1 MKPTKSM
8 NDMSKGRKK
17 LDELVKAKR
26 VASRAYAKTQSI
38 SEKTKFDLLENRV
51 QFHESDKTMGRP
63 PVPLP
68 VQKQSAEAEFRKLV
82 DLVHTIEEERD
93 LPLSSESSIA
103 SFDIDPASEKVDA
116 ELNKIL
122 KYIKRT
128 ELLIEKIREEKEEE
142 IEEKALGRKRMSK
155 QQKIAMYEERI
166 KQAQESLQQMEGTKS
181 KAQLE
186 LLKLNEIRAEVRQ
199 LRVLIN
205 NPDSFQVVNMSL
217 SQEEAQQRLLVL
229 EKQEEEQLRIY
240 SQAESEEAKSGRF
253 EQLRSDSKTAAL
265 ARLQELEEDKK
276 NRLDAL
282 MKEIS
287 EIVKTRDE
295 IEKEL
300 FNKKAV

>member
-1 MKPTKSM
+1 MLLPINLILGVLSTPP
-8 NDMSKGRKK
+8 
-17 LDELVKAKR
+17 KAKDTAVR
-26 VASRAYAKTQSI
+26 YTLVRLMRLSGQTRC
-38 SEKTKFDLLENRV
+38 DWMV
-51 QFHESDKTMGRP
+51 
-63 PVPLP
+63 
-68 VQKQSAEAEFRKLV
+68 KQVRLRN
-82 DLVHTIEEERD
+82 LVHKIEEERD

-103 SFDIDPASEKVDA
+103 FFDIDPASEKVGRKKVDA

-142 IEEKALGRKRMSK
+142 IEVKALGRKRMSK

-199 LRVLIN
+199 LRILIN

-217 SQEEAQQRLLVL
+217 SQEQAQQRLLVL
-229 EKQEEEQLRIY
+229 EKQEEELLRIY

-253 EQLRSDSKTAAL
+253 EQLRSDSKTAEL
-265 ARLQELEEDKK
+265 ARLQKLEDDKM
-276 NRLDAL
+276 NRLEAL
-282 MKEIS
+282 KKEIS

-295 IEKEL
+295 IEQEL
-300 FNKKAV
+300 FSNKAV

>member
-1 MKPTKSM
+1 M

-26 VASRAYAKTQSI
+26 AASRAYAKIQSI
-38 SEKTKFDLLENRV
+38 SEKTQFDLLENRV
-51 QFHESDKTMGRP
+51 QFHESEKTMGRP

-68 VQKQSAEAEFRKLV
+68 VQKQRAEAEFRKLV
-82 DLVHTIEEERD
+82 DLVHKIEEERG

-103 SFDIDPASEKVDA
+103 FFDIDPASEKVGRKKVDA

-128 ELLIEKIREEKEEE
+128 EQLIEKIREEKEEE

-155 QQKIAMYEERI
+155 QQKIVMYEERI

-199 LRVLIN
+199 LRILIN

-253 EQLRSDSKTAAL
+253 EQLRSDSKIAEL
-265 ARLQELEEDKK
+265 ARLQKLEDDKK
-276 NRLDAL
+276 NRLEAL
-282 MKEIS
+282 KKEIS

-295 IEKEL
+295 IEQEL
-300 FNKKAV
+300 FSNKAV

>member
-1 MKPTKSM
+1 
-8 NDMSKGRKK
+8 MSKGRKK

-26 VASRAYAKTQSI
+26 AASRAYAKIQSI

-51 QFHESDKTMGRP
+51 QFHESEKTMGRP

-68 VQKQSAEAEFRKLV
+68 VQKQRAEAEFRKLV
-82 DLVHTIEEERD
+82 DLVHKIEEERG

-103 SFDIDPASEKVDA
+103 FFDIDAASEKVGRKKVDA

-166 KQAQESLQQMEGTKS
+166 KQAHESLQQMEGTKS

-199 LRVLIN
+199 LRILIN

-217 SQEEAQQRLLVL
+217 SQEEAQQRLSVL
-229 EKQEEEQLRIY
+229 DKQEEEQLRIY

-265 ARLQELEEDKK
+265 ARLQKLEDDKK
-276 NRLDAL
+276 NRLEAL
-282 MKEIS
+282 KKEIS

-295 IEKEL
+295 IEQEL
-300 FNKKAV
+300 FSNKAV

>member
-1 MKPTKSM
+1 M

-26 VASRAYAKTQSI
+26 AASRAYAKIQSI

-51 QFHESDKTMGRP
+51 QFHESEKTMGRP

-68 VQKQSAEAEFRKLV
+68 VQKQRAEAEFRKLV
-82 DLVHTIEEERD
+82 DLVHKIEEERG

-103 SFDIDPASEKVDA
+103 FFDIDPATEKVGRKKVDA

-128 ELLIEKIREEKEEE
+128 EQLIEKIREEKEEE

-155 QQKIAMYEERI
+155 QQKIVMYEERI

-199 LRVLIN
+199 LRILIN

-217 SQEEAQQRLLVL
+217 SQEEAQQRLSVL
-229 EKQEEEQLRIY
+229 DKQEEEQLRIY

-253 EQLRSDSKTAAL
+253 EQLRSDSKIAEL
-265 ARLQELEEDKK
+265 ARLQKLEDDKK
-276 NRLDAL
+276 NRLEAL
-282 MKEIS
+282 KKEIS

-295 IEKEL
+295 IEQEL
-300 FNKKAV
+300 FSKKAV

>member
-1 MKPTKSM
+1 
-8 NDMSKGRKK
+8 MSKGRKK

-26 VASRAYAKTQSI
+26 AASRAYAKIQSI

-51 QFHESDKTMGRP
+51 QFHESEKTMGRP

-68 VQKQSAEAEFRKLV
+68 VQKQRAEAEFRKLV
-82 DLVHTIEEERD
+82 DLVHKIEEERG

-103 SFDIDPASEKVDA
+103 FFDIDPASEKVGRKKVDA
-116 ELNKIL
+116 ELNKII

-128 ELLIEKIREEKEEE
+128 EQLIEKIREEKEEE
-142 IEEKALGRKRMSK
+142 IEEKTLGRKRMSK
-155 QQKIAMYEERI
+155 QQKIVMYEERI

-199 LRVLIN
+199 LRILIN

-217 SQEEAQQRLLVL
+217 SQEEAQQRLSVL
-229 EKQEEEQLRIY
+229 DKQEEEQLRIY

-253 EQLRSDSKTAAL
+253 EQLRSDSKIAEL
-265 ARLQELEEDKK
+265 ARLQKLEDDKK
-276 NRLDAL
+276 NRLEAL
-282 MKEIS
+282 KKEIS

-295 IEKEL
+295 IEQEL
-300 FNKKAV
+300 FSNKAV

>member
-1 MKPTKSM
+1 M

-26 VASRAYAKTQSI
+26 AASRAYAKIQSI
-38 SEKTKFDLLENRV
+38 SEKTNFDLLENRV
-51 QFHESDKTMGRP
+51 QFHESEKTMGRP

-68 VQKQSAEAEFRKLV
+68 VQKQRAEAEFRKLV
-82 DLVHTIEEERD
+82 DLVHKIEEERG

-103 SFDIDPASEKVDA
+103 FFDIDPASEKVGRKKVDA

-128 ELLIEKIREEKEEE
+128 EQLIEKIREEKEEE
-142 IEEKALGRKRMSK
+142 IEEKTLGRKRMSK
-155 QQKIAMYEERI
+155 QQKIVMYEERI

-199 LRVLIN
+199 LRILIN

-253 EQLRSDSKTAAL
+253 EQLRSDSKIAEL
-265 ARLQELEEDKK
+265 ARLQKLEDDKK
-276 NRLDAL
+276 NRLEAL
-282 MKEIS
+282 KKEIS

-295 IEKEL
+295 IEQEL
-300 FNKKAV
+300 FSNKAV

>member
-1 MKPTKSM
+1 M

-26 VASRAYAKTQSI
+26 AASRAYAKIQSI

-51 QFHESDKTMGRP
+51 QFHESEKTMGRP

-68 VQKQSAEAEFRKLV
+68 VQKQRAEAEFRKLV
-82 DLVHTIEEERD
+82 DLVHKIEEERG

-103 SFDIDPASEKVDA
+103 FFDIDAASEKVGRKKVDA

-166 KQAQESLQQMEGTKS
+166 KQAHESLQQMEGTKS

-199 LRVLIN
+199 LRILIN

-265 ARLQELEEDKK
+265 ARLQKLEDDKK
-276 NRLDAL
+276 NRLEAL
-282 MKEIS
+282 KKEIS

-295 IEKEL
+295 IEQEL
-300 FNKKAV
+300 FSKKAV

>member
-1 MKPTKSM
+1 M

-26 VASRAYAKTQSI
+26 AASRAYAKIQSI

-51 QFHESDKTMGRP
+51 QFHESEKTMGRP

-68 VQKQSAEAEFRKLV
+68 VQKQRAEAEFRKLV
-82 DLVHTIEEERD
+82 DLVHKIEEERG

-103 SFDIDPASEKVDA
+103 FFDIDAASEKVGRKKVDA
-116 ELNKIL
+116 ELNKII

-128 ELLIEKIREEKEEE
+128 EQLIEKIREEKEEE

-166 KQAQESLQQMEGTKS
+166 KQAHESLQQMEGTKS

-199 LRVLIN
+199 LRILIN

-265 ARLQELEEDKK
+265 ARLQKLEDDKK
-276 NRLDAL
+276 NRLEAL
-282 MKEIS
+282 KKEIS

-295 IEKEL
+295 IEQEL
-300 FNKKAV
+300 FSNKAV

>member
-1 MKPTKSM
+1 
-8 NDMSKGRKK
+8 MSKGRKK

-26 VASRAYAKTQSI
+26 AASRAYAKIQSI
-38 SEKTKFDLLENRV
+38 SEKTQFDLLENRV
-51 QFHESDKTMGRP
+51 QFHESEKTMGRP

-68 VQKQSAEAEFRKLV
+68 VQKQRAEAEFRKLV
-82 DLVHTIEEERD
+82 DLVHKIEEERG

-103 SFDIDPASEKVDA
+103 FFDIDPASEKVGRKKVDA

-155 QQKIAMYEERI
+155 QQKIVMYEERI

-199 LRVLIN
+199 LRILIN

-229 EKQEEEQLRIY
+229 EKQEEDQLRIY

-253 EQLRSDSKTAAL
+253 EQLRSDSKTAEL
-265 ARLQELEEDKK
+265 ARLQKLEDDKK
-276 NRLDAL
+276 NRLEAL
-282 MKEIS
+282 KKEIS

-295 IEKEL
+295 IEQEL
-300 FNKKAV
+300 FSKKAV

>member
-1 MKPTKSM
+1 
-8 NDMSKGRKK
+8 MSKGRKK

-26 VASRAYAKTQSI
+26 AASRAYAKIQSI

-51 QFHESDKTMGRP
+51 QFHESEKTMGRP

-68 VQKQSAEAEFRKLV
+68 VQKQRAEAEFRKLV
-82 DLVHTIEEERD
+82 DLVHKIEEERG

-103 SFDIDPASEKVDA
+103 FFDIDAASEKVGRKKVDA

-166 KQAQESLQQMEGTKS
+166 KQAHESLQQMEGTKS

-199 LRVLIN
+199 LRILIN

-217 SQEEAQQRLLVL
+217 SQEEAQQRLSVL
-229 EKQEEEQLRIY
+229 DKQEEEQLRIY

-253 EQLRSDSKTAAL
+253 EQLRSDSKIAEL
-265 ARLQELEEDKK
+265 ARLQKLEDDKK
-276 NRLDAL
+276 NRLEAL
-282 MKEIS
+282 KKEIS

-295 IEKEL
+295 IEQEL
-300 FNKKAV
+300 FSNKAV

>member
-1 MKPTKSM
+1 
-8 NDMSKGRKK
+8 MSKGRKK

-26 VASRAYAKTQSI
+26 AASRAYAKIQSI
-38 SEKTKFDLLENRV
+38 SEKTNFDLLENRV
-51 QFHESDKTMGRP
+51 QFHESEKTMGRP

-68 VQKQSAEAEFRKLV
+68 VQKQRAEAEFRKLV
-82 DLVHTIEEERD
+82 DLVHKIEEERG

-103 SFDIDPASEKVDA
+103 FFDIDPASEKVGRKKVDA

-128 ELLIEKIREEKEEE
+128 EQLIEKIREEKEEE
-142 IEEKALGRKRMSK
+142 IEEKTLGRKRMSK
-155 QQKIAMYEERI
+155 QQKIVMYEERI

-199 LRVLIN
+199 LRILIN

-253 EQLRSDSKTAAL
+253 EQLRSDSKIAEL
-265 ARLQELEEDKK
+265 ARLQKLEDDKK
-276 NRLDAL
+276 NRLEAL
-282 MKEIS
+282 KKEIS

-295 IEKEL
+295 IEQEL
-300 FNKKAV
+300 FSNKAV

>member
-1 MKPTKSM
+1 M

-26 VASRAYAKTQSI
+26 AASRAYAKIQSI
-38 SEKTKFDLLENRV
+38 SEKTQFDLLENRV
-51 QFHESDKTMGRP
+51 QFHESEKTMGRP

-68 VQKQSAEAEFRKLV
+68 VQKQRAEAEFRKLV
-82 DLVHTIEEERD
+82 DLVHKIEEERG

-103 SFDIDPASEKVDA
+103 FFDIDPASEKVGRKKVDA

-128 ELLIEKIREEKEEE
+128 EQLIEKIREEKEEE

-155 QQKIAMYEERI
+155 QQKIVMYEERI

-199 LRVLIN
+199 LRILIN

-229 EKQEEEQLRIY
+229 EKQEEDQLRIY

-253 EQLRSDSKTAAL
+253 EQLRSDSKTAEL
-265 ARLQELEEDKK
+265 ARLQKLEDDKK
-276 NRLDAL
+276 NRLEAL
-282 MKEIS
+282 KKEIS

-295 IEKEL
+295 IEQEL
-300 FNKKAV
+300 FSKKAV

>member
-1 MKPTKSM
+1 M

-26 VASRAYAKTQSI
+26 AASRAYAKIQSI

-51 QFHESDKTMGRP
+51 QFHESEKTMGRP

-68 VQKQSAEAEFRKLV
+68 VQKQRAEAEFRKLV
-82 DLVHTIEEERD
+82 DLVHKIEEERG

-103 SFDIDPASEKVDA
+103 FFDIDPASEKVGRKKVDA
-116 ELNKIL
+116 ELNKII

-128 ELLIEKIREEKEEE
+128 EQLIEKIREEKEEE
-142 IEEKALGRKRMSK
+142 IEEKTLGRKRMSK
-155 QQKIAMYEERI
+155 QQKIVMYEERI

-199 LRVLIN
+199 LRILIN

-217 SQEEAQQRLLVL
+217 SQEEAQQRLSVL
-229 EKQEEEQLRIY
+229 DKQEEEQLRIY

-253 EQLRSDSKTAAL
+253 EQLRSDSKIAEL
-265 ARLQELEEDKK
+265 ARLQKLEDDKK
-276 NRLDAL
+276 NRLEAL
-282 MKEIS
+282 KKEIS

-295 IEKEL
+295 IEQEL
-300 FNKKAV
+300 FSNKAV

>member
-1 MKPTKSM
+1 
-8 NDMSKGRKK
+8 MSKGRKK

-26 VASRAYAKTQSI
+26 AASRAYAKIQSI
-38 SEKTKFDLLENRV
+38 SEKTQFDLLENRV
-51 QFHESDKTMGRP
+51 QFHESEKTMGRP

-68 VQKQSAEAEFRKLV
+68 VQKQRAEAEFRKLV
-82 DLVHTIEEERD
+82 DLVHKIEEERG

-103 SFDIDPASEKVDA
+103 FFDIDPASEKVGRKKVDA

-128 ELLIEKIREEKEEE
+128 EQLIEKIREEKEEE

-155 QQKIAMYEERI
+155 QQKIVMYEERI

-199 LRVLIN
+199 LRILIN

-253 EQLRSDSKTAAL
+253 EQLRSDSKIAEL
-265 ARLQELEEDKK
+265 ARLQKLEDDKK
-276 NRLDAL
+276 NRLEAL
-282 MKEIS
+282 KKEIS

-295 IEKEL
+295 IEQEL
-300 FNKKAV
+300 FSNKAV

>member
-1 MKPTKSM
+1 
-8 NDMSKGRKK
+8 MSKGRKK

-26 VASRAYAKTQSI
+26 AASRTYAKIQSI

-51 QFHESDKTMGRP
+51 QFHESEKTMGRP

-68 VQKQSAEAEFRKLV
+68 VQKQRAEAEFRKLV
-82 DLVHTIEEERD
+82 DLVHKIEEERG

-103 SFDIDPASEKVDA
+103 FFDIDPASEKVGRKKVDA
-116 ELNKIL
+116 ELNKII

-128 ELLIEKIREEKEEE
+128 EQLIEKIREEKEEE
-142 IEEKALGRKRMSK
+142 IEEKTLGRKRMSK
-155 QQKIAMYEERI
+155 QQKIVMYEERI

-199 LRVLIN
+199 LRILIN

-217 SQEEAQQRLLVL
+217 SQEEAQQRLSVL
-229 EKQEEEQLRIY
+229 DKQEEEQLRIY

-253 EQLRSDSKTAAL
+253 EQLRSDSKIAEL
-265 ARLQELEEDKK
+265 ARLQKLEDDKK
-276 NRLDAL
+276 NRLEAL
-282 MKEIS
+282 KKEIS

-295 IEKEL
+295 IEQEL
-300 FNKKAV
+300 FSNKAV